1 MVGPARWEQG
11 CIAFL
16 FCAATAIAA
25 PAQIFT
31 TLANFDGT
39 DGTQAIGVLV
49 QGAGGGL
56 YGTANVGGDTEC
68 LGAMTC
74 GTVYKF
80 TPDGKLVTL
89 HSFCANSF
97 PNCLD
102 GASPPAGLVQA
113 TDGNFYGATWLGG
126 SGVGSADNVCRNGIE
141 TKGCG
146 TLFKITPAGEFTTIY
161 NFCSQ
166 PNCIDGAYPTT
177 ALIQAANG
185 KFYGTT
191 SLSGV
196 SPNARYSYGTL
207 FEITAEG
214 KLTTLHRF
222 VGSDGSQPS
231 TLIQATDG
239 NFYGTTREG
248 GAYGK
253 SGTSG
258 TVFKM
263 TPEGKLTTLHSF
275 CGQVRCPDGSGPN
288 SLVQAADGNFYGTTW
303 ANGANASG
311 TFFKITPQ
319 GKLTTL
325 YTFCSVR
332 PNCADGDGP
341 LGLAQA
347 TDGNF
352 YGSAQGGVN
361 GWGIVFEVTA
371 GGTLT
376 TLYTFNGFDGALPG
390 GGLLQATNGD
400 FYGTTSG
407 GGAYRYGTLFSL
419 SVGLGPFVAFV
430 RDSGKVGETGGILGQ
445 GFTGTTSVSING
457 IPATFKVKSDTFIEA
472 TVPPGATTGFVAV
485 MTPSGTLTSNV
496 QFHVL
501 R

>member
-56 YGTANVGGDTEC
+56 YGTANVGGDTKC
-68 LGAMTC
+68 LGGETC

-80 TPDGKLVTL
+80 TPDGELTAL
-89 HSFCANSF
+89 HSFCLNSL
-97 PNCLD
+97 PTCPD
-102 GASPPAGLVQA
+102 GARPSAGLVQA
-113 TDGNFYGATWLGG
+113 TDGNFYGTTWLGG
-126 SGVGSADNVCRNGIE
+126 SVRAAHNPCWRGGID
-141 TKGCG
+141 GCG
-146 TLFKITPAGEFTTIY
+146 TVFRITPAGRLTTIY
-161 NFCSQ
+161 DFCSR
-166 PNCIDGAYPTT
+166 PNCIDGSEPSG
-177 ALIQAANG
+177 ALVQAANG
-185 KFYGTT
+185 GFYGTT
-191 SLSGV
+191 DFGGV
-196 SPNARYSYGTL
+196 SADGVQGRGTV

-222 VGSDGSQPS
+222 VGSDGSYPN

-239 NFYGTTREG
+239 NFYGTTYDG
-248 GAYGK
+248 GAYGEPEL
-253 SGTSG
+253 SG

-263 TPEGKLTTLHSF
+263 TPEGKLTTLYSF
-275 CGQVRCPDGSGPN
+275 CGQVRCLDGSAPD
-288 SLVQAADGNFYGTTW
+288 SLVQAADGNFYGTTRG
-303 ANGANASG
+303 NGAYLSG
-311 TFFKITPQ
+311 TFFEITPQ

-341 LGLAQA
+341 ISLVQA

-352 YGSAQGGVN
+352 YGTAQGGVN
-361 GWGIVFEVTA
+361 GMGTVFEITA
-371 GGTLT
+371 EGTLT
-376 TLYTFNGFDGALPG
+376 TLYSFNGFDGALPG
-390 GGLLQATNGD
+390 GGLLQATNGN
-400 FYGTTSG
+400 FYGTTSS

-430 RDSGKVGETGGILGQ
+430 RDSGKVGQTGGILGQ
-445 GFTGTTSVSING
+445 GFTGTTSVSLNG
-457 IPATFKVKSDTFIEA
+457 IPAKFKVKSDTFVEA

-485 MTPSGTLTSNV
+485 VTPSGTLTSNV